1 MHLLI
6 PFAYCLA
13 EGCASALPKLKL
25 PQLEKLL
32 ARLTA
37 AAPDQG
43 DEFSLSTPHER
54 ALARALGFPTPDG
67 LIPWAAHHAQAE
79 SGAAFIT
86 PCHWQAGSHQI
97 AMGEWPLADF
107 SEEESRALM
116 LAMQPYFEED
126 GITLQFDDT
135 TRWLAHS
142 PVFDDIATASLDRV
156 AGRNL
161 ENWMPRDANAAPLR
175 RLQNEMQMLLYTHP
189 VNEARSSRSAPVVN
203 SFWLSG
209 TGRLNTTTPA
219 ASASPPIV
227 IDTLRQ
233 AALKEDWS
241 SWTQAWQQVDANE
254 CAALRTALDQG
265 QAVQITLCGER
276 HAQTFLSGSRSL
288 LGQFKR
294 FFGIQ
299 PASKLLKEL

>member
-6 PFAYCLA
+6 PFAFCLA
-13 EGCASALPKLKL
+13 EGCASALPRLKL

-32 ARLTA
+32 ARLTPD
-37 AAPDQG
+37 APDPG

-54 ALARALGFPTPDG
+54 ALARTLGLPVQDG
-67 LIPWAAHHAQAE
+67 LIPWAAHHAHTDG
-79 SGAAFIT
+79 GAAFIT

-97 AMGEWPLADF
+97 TMGDLPLADF
-107 SEEESRALM
+107 SEAESRALM
-116 LAMQPYFEED
+116 AAMQPYFEED
-126 GITLQFDDT
+126 GITLKFDDA

-142 PVFDDIATASLDRV
+142 PVFDGIATASLDRV
-156 AGRNL
+156 MGRNL

-189 VNEARSSRSAPVVN
+189 VNEARSNRRVPVVN

-209 TGRLNTTTPA
+209 TGQLN
-219 ASASPPIV
+219 SPQPTAGATQPTV
-227 IDTLRQ
+227 VETLRQ
-233 AALKEDWS
+233 AALKEDWAT
-241 SWTQAWQQVDANE
+241 WTQAWQQVDANE

-265 QAVQITLCGER
+265 QAVQLTLCGER

-294 FFGIQ
+294 FFGTQ
-299 PASKLLKEL
+299 PASTLLKEL